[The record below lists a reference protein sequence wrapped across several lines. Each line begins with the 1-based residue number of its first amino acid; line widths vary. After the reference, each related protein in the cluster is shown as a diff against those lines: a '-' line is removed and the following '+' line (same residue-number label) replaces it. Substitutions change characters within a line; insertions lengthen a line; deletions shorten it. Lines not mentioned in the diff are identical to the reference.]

1 MRGFDSLSEYNNINQ
16 QNQNIMKTI
25 AFYIL
30 QLIRVIM
37 TIAAFVIELPIKIL
51 AAITLLLAVIVFGIT
66 APISR
71 NWRTSEWWNTYMEYA
86 TSMNFV
92 LTNYINQIYNLQ

>member
-1 MRGFDSLSEYNNINQ
+1 
-16 QNQNIMKTI
+16 MKTI

-51 AAITLLLAVIVFGIT
+51 AAITLLLAVIVLGIT

-71 NWRTSEWWNTYMEYA
+71 NWRTGEWWNTYTEYA